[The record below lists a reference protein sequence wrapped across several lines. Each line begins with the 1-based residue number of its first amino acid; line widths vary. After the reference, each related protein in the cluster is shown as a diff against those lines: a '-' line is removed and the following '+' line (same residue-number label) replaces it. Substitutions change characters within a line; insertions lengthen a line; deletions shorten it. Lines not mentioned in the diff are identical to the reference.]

1 MELRGLITWEF
12 GESDL
17 RSIRDHASLQRLTIK
32 DAPRLTC
39 LSGINDL
46 PDLLQLCIQAAPRL
60 EDIDDLGGVAGS
72 LEELWLEGC
81 RSLRSVEPV
90 EALTKLRVLNI
101 SDCGSIETLAR
112 LSPASGVLHQRRQP
126 HPRIFRRTAVP
137 RTSALAARH
146 PDLPGSSAER
156 ARNRAAELA
165 IVRPAHRR
173 NSSRFQS
180 VARIV

>member
-39 LSGINDL
+39 LSDIDDL
-46 PDLLQLCIQAAPRL
+46 PDLLQLRIHAAPRL

-81 RSLRSVEPV
+81 RSLRSVEAV

-101 SDCGSIETLAR
+101 GDCGSIATLAPLAALAR
-112 LSPASGVLHQRRQP
+112 IEVVEAWGSTEVLDGDLSPLVALPALRELRMRDRRGYRPRLASFVSDGN
-126 HPRIFRRTAVP
+126 RIREPSGEA
-137 RTSALAARH
+137 
-146 PDLPGSSAER
+146 
-156 ARNRAAELA
+156 
-165 IVRPAHRR
+165 
-173 NSSRFQS
+173 
-180 VARIV
+180 